1 MKLEKESREF
11 AIVLVGATGFTGEL
25 VARWFALHSPTDLM
39 WAIAGRS
46 RDKLE
51 RLDAKLR
58 TLSSARPHPGI
69 ITVDSMDYDQC
80 SALVQ
85 RAKVIVTTVGPYS
98 LYGEQLLAACAKN
111 GTHYCDL
118 TGEIPFV
125 KGMLRK
131 YEGDAKRTGS
141 VIINCAGFDSIPV
154 DISNYAVAKYIR
166 QEYKSGTRNARTI
179 ITKLRG
185 QVSGGTLAS
194 VLSLLEVY
202 SLKEISAAH
211 APWSLSIKKGSPEQ
225 SNIPHSI
232 YDKDSR
238 YWLASH
244 IGDSVDRSVAARSAS
259 LALEFDWGKHWT
271 TYGYIAFVS
280 RWKAYSYLSL
290 LYLGTTLLGLWPV
303 RYITKK
309 LVIQPGS
316 GPSQEE
322 MNSGHL
328 ELQCIAESD
337 MNPSQ
342 RAITIF
348 ELKHADPGYS
358 GTAIMLG
365 CVAMSLAC
373 DLEKTAIG
381 SKQEGGFFTPAC
393 LGEALIGRLQAAGI
407 SIKTSA
413 L

>member
-1 MKLEKESREF
+1 MNDREDSREY

-25 VARWFALHSPTDLM
+25 VARWFALHSPTDLK

-46 RDKLE
+46 NTKLE
-51 RLDAKLR
+51 QVGAKLR
-58 TLSSARPHPGI
+58 ILSRDRIPPDNI
-69 ITVDSMDYDQC
+69 LVDSMISDQC
-80 SALVQ
+80 NALVK
-85 RAKVIVTTVGPYS
+85 RAKVVVTTVGPYS
-98 LYGEQLLAACAKN
+98 LYGEQLLSACARH

-125 KGMLRK
+125 KAMLSK
-131 YEGDAKRTGS
+131 YEADAMRTGS

-154 DISNYAVAKYIR
+154 DICNYAVTKYIR
-166 QEYKSGTRNARTI
+166 REYKSGTRNARTI

-194 VLSLLEVY
+194 VLNLLDVY
-202 SLKEISAAH
+202 SLREISEAH
-211 APWSLSIKKGSPEQ
+211 APWSLSATKGSPQQ

-232 YDKDSR
+232 YDKESQ

-259 LALEFDWGKHWT
+259 LALEFDWGKDWT

-280 RWKAYSYLSL
+280 RWKAYSYLAL
-290 LYLGTTLLGLWPV
+290 LYLGTTLLGLSPV
-303 RYITKK
+303 RYFTKK
-309 LVIQPGS
+309 FVIQPGS
-316 GPSQEE
+316 GPSREE
-322 MNSGHL
+322 MDSGYL

-337 MNPSQ
+337 SDPSR
-342 RAITIF
+342 RAITTF
-348 ELKHADPGYS
+348 EIKKADPGYS

-365 CVAMSLAC
+365 CVAMSLAS
-373 DLEKTAIG
+373 DLKKTAIG
-381 SKQEGGFFTPAC
+381 KNGKGGFFTPAC
-393 LGEALIGRLQAAGI
+393 LGESLIERLQDAGI
-407 SIKTSA
+407 SIETSA